1 MKSPV
6 TRKEAVEKIEEMY
19 KEIRM
24 LEEVVEGSR
33 LYEEMLLEYIREIC
47 YLIYFRQPDKE
58 LDRFVTKMIDL
69 DLYEEKQESDE

>member
-1 MKSPV
+1 MRPPATK
-6 TRKEAVEKIEEMY
+6 KEAVEKIDEMY

-47 YLIYFRQPDKE
+47 YLIYFRQPDEE
-58 LDRFVTKMIDL
+58 LDKFVTKMIDVE
-69 DLYEEKQESDE
+69 LYHE